1 MINNAQS
8 RTKDMQ
14 TRMEV
19 AWNRERSEQKRL
31 LTEAHYLAIDLQ
43 KQLKYRDDEHLQEK
57 RVLLDQLK
65 RLRNQLDE
73 EQISRR
79 EQLSQVCTHVWYA
92 YQDALDT
99 SLCNIVH

>member
-43 KQLKYRDDEHLQEK
+43 KQLKYRDDEHLQACHFHSSLHVFCSRLGIIDHSK
-57 RVLLDQLK
+57 SLLKLK
-65 RLRNQLDE
+65 HIYNR
-73 EQISRR
+73 
-79 EQLSQVCTHVWYA
+79 
-92 YQDALDT
+92 
-99 SLCNIVH
+99 